1 MDKKFKLLRTFSVV
15 FKILAWATLVIGLVG
30 TVGVL
35 VAGGTPETPKAMSV
49 VILIVGALYFVIFY
63 TVGEVIKVLLAIE
76 EQTRK
81 TPSI

>member
-1 MDKKFKLLRTFSVV
+1 MEKKFKLLRTFGVV
-15 FKILAWATLVIGLVG
+15 FKVLAWAALVIGAIG

-35 VAGGTPETPKAMSV
+35 VTGGTPETPRAMSI

-63 TVGEVIKVLLAIE
+63 TIGEVVKLLLAIE

-81 TPSI
+81 TP

>member
-1 MDKKFKLLRTFSVV
+1 MEKKFKLLHLFGTV
-15 FKILAWATLVIGLVG
+15 FKVLAWAALVIGVIG

-35 VAGGTPETPKAMSV
+35 VTGGTPETPRAMSA

-76 EQTRK
+76 EQTK
-81 TPSI
+81 KSP